1 MSVPDVKPR
10 QADSMPLIM
19 YGRTSLSILASLGLT
34 NLQLLQARWMQMD
47 ADGCR
52 WMQDILILLASLVG
66 MTWGFR
72 KFDPHRTFMDSTS
85 YCSWT
90 LQFQTC
96 GGPSLAKPFSLSQ
109 SRIRLRCPISR
120 TVSRFATCQILLAVV
135 FLLHAADGAM
145 LPGIFKAGSADVCS
159 QQGIHVVH

>member
-1 MSVPDVKPR
+1 MLNQGRRIRCLSSCMEELHSV
-10 QADSMPLIM
+10 
-19 YGRTSLSILASLGLT
+19 SLPALVSRICSFS
-34 NLQLLQARWMQMD
+34 RP
-47 ADGCR
+47 DGCR

-120 TVSRFATCQILLAVV
+120 TVARFATRQILLAVV

-159 QQGIHVVH
+159 QQGIHVVP